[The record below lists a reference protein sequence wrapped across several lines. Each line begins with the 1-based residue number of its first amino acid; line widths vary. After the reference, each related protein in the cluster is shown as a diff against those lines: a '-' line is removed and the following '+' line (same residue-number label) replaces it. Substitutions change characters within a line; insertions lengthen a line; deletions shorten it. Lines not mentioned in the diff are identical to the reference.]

1 MIIDAV
7 TLDINLGNPTIYADP
22 HHLKPQRKMY
32 SRYCIPLVTNF
43 NKGLCSFTT
52 PASTTGKK
60 KSFFLYSKRKRGV
73 VNIKIIWKCP
83 RNEFFIN
90 DYLVTNVK

>member
-1 MIIDAV
+1 MLLIIDAV
-7 TLDINLGNPTIYADP
+7 TLDINLGNPTIYANP

-60 KSFFLYSKRKRGV
+60 KKVFSSIPKERGV
-73 VNIKIIWKCP
+73 LLTLKL
-83 RNEFFIN
+83 FG
-90 DYLVTNVK
+90 NVLEMNSL